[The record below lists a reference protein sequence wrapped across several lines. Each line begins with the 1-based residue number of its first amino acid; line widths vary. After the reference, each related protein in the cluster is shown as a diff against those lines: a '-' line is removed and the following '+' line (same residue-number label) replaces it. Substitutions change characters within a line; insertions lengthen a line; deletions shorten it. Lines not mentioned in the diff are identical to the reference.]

1 MARHSQARRA
11 VLTAAAL
18 LLVSGFSTAPTAA
31 VGCVGNR
38 VLLVH
43 DFATTAASMAGLEK
57 RLEASGRCVEARTYG
72 SYPNGL
78 PLGGMQSLEYSA
90 DQLAT
95 WIRATAAGRGKV
107 DVVAHGAGSL
117 AVVRALDDAR
127 AARRPL
133 PVATLVSLGGLWSGT
148 NVAFLG
154 DLDLL
159 SRQAGSYDAV
169 LAIERLLLD
178 RICAVCREV
187 IANSDFL
194 TELSA
199 DGVLVPGV
207 RQVNVVTRYDELVVP
222 YTSGLYAGMVNLV
235 LQDRAPGAL
244 VDHFGLPGAV
254 VVADLVESE
263 LGR

>member
-1 MARHSQARRA
+1 MARHSQARLA
-11 VLTAAAL
+11 ALAAASL
-18 LLVSGFSTAPTAA
+18 LLVCGSSSAPAAA
-31 VGCVGNR
+31 VGCAGNR

-43 DFATTAASMAGLEK
+43 DFAATAASMAGLEK
-57 RLEASGRCVEARTYG
+57 RLEATGRCVETRTYG
-72 SYPNGL
+72 SYPTGI
-78 PLGGMQSLEYSA
+78 PVGGMRALEYSA
-90 DQLAT
+90 AQLAT
-95 WIRATAAGRGKV
+95 WIRTVAAGRGKV

-178 RICAVCREV
+178 RICAACREV

-194 TELSA
+194 AELHA

-207 RQVNVVTRYDELVVP
+207 RQVNLVTRYDELVVP
-222 YTSGLYAGMVNLV
+222 FTSGLHAGMVNLV
-235 LQDRAPGAL
+235 LQDLAPGAL
-244 VDHFGLPGAV
+244 VDHFGLPWTV
-254 VVADLVESE
+254 LVADLVDSE